1 MGIRRSFRLRIER
14 DLGNV
19 GFAVVQTTDDAVIII
34 DRLQELLPGMV
45 ACKRRKEGTLILC
58 GPSELLL
65 AKAAFSDGSQLLRMI
80 YPS

>member
-1 MGIRRSFRLRIER
+1 MGIRRSFHLRIER

-19 GFAVVQTTDDAVIII
+19 GFAVVETTDDAVII
-34 DRLQELLPGMV
+34 DWLQELLPGMV
-45 ACKRRKEGTLILC
+45 ACKRRKAGTLILC

-65 AKAAFSDGSQLLRMI
+65 AKAAFSDGSQLLRMM